1 MLTLTCYHESMMTE
15 KTTKQRKAAKPDY
28 RQFVNPKQ
36 LNQFLEGG
44 GALSNRQ
51 EIAEQLG
58 YNWHARK
65 LEFETHFRGHV
76 LLQATAYESTRD
88 HQWAA
93 AHDPLFA
100 TCGAA
105 VQISVSGLAQA
116 NRNRPLEPYL
126 VCMQQVMDAV
136 ARLPHR
142 KLRALDKKTWQGITH
157 LLKRTDIFDA
167 TTLNLPPKLAEW
179 AEAMAGRKPDAA
191 GLKLQLK
198 LAGQS
203 GAIKQLMFT
212 PATGSDAPYFD
223 DLLGDLAAQKEVIF
237 LFDGGYWNLDIYRQI
252 VESDNHF
259 VTKRAGNIQPQI
271 VEELALP
278 DEPLSSGYTVLQ
290 DALVYLDEEQSQ
302 LYRMLE
308 VRLTNGE
315 QITLITSLLEA
326 PADEICLLYRYRWTV
341 EIVFRWLR
349 QTLQLDDHLTSL
361 EPSGILR
368 QILTALIVWG
378 LLIIAN
384 QDADRFSPKQ
394 MWRQLQADLHQAIL
408 EFGYR
413 LGLKGADLAFK

>member
-1 MLTLTCYHESMMTE
+1 MMTE
-15 KTTKQRKAAKPDY
+15 KARKQRQAAKPDY

-51 EIAEQLG
+51 EIAEQFD
-58 YNWHARK
+58 YDWHARK
-65 LEFETHFRGHV
+65 LKFDTHFRGHV
-76 LLQATAYESTRD
+76 LMQATAYESMRD

-100 TCGAA
+100 ACGAA

-116 NRNRPLEPYL
+116 NRNRPLEPYV

-136 ARLPHR
+136 ARLPYR
-142 KLRALDKKTWQGITH
+142 KLRALDKETWQGISH
-157 LLKRTDIFDA
+157 LLKRTDMFDA
-167 TTLNLPPKLAEW
+167 TTLTLPPKLANW
-179 AEAMAGRKPDAA
+179 AKAMAGRKPDAA

-198 LAGQS
+198 LAGHS

-212 PATGSDAPYFD
+212 PATGSDAAYFD
-223 DLLGDLAAQKEVIF
+223 DLLGDLEAQSQVIF
-237 LFDGGYWNLDIYRQI
+237 LFDGGYWNLDTYQHI

-259 VTKRAGNIQPQI
+259 VTKRAGNIQPQP

-278 DEPLSSGYTVLQ
+278 DEPLSSGYTILQ
-290 DALVYLDEEQSQ
+290 DALVYLDDEQPQ

-308 VRLTNGE
+308 VQLTNAE
-315 QITLITSLLEA
+315 QITLITSLLQA
-326 PADEICLLYRYRWTV
+326 SADQICLLYRYRWTV

-349 QTLQLDDHLTSL
+349 QTLQLDEHLTSL
-361 EPSGILR
+361 QPSGIIR

-384 QDADRFSPKQ
+384 QDAHRFSPKQ

-413 LGLKGADLAFK
+413 LGLNGADLAF

>member
-1 MLTLTCYHESMMTE
+1 MTE
-15 KTTKQRKAAKPDY
+15 KGRKQRQAAKPDY

-36 LNQFLEGG
+36 FNAFLEGG
-44 GALSNRQ
+44 GILSNRQ
-51 EIAEQLG
+51 EIAEQFD
-58 YNWHARK
+58 YDWHARK
-65 LEFETHFRGHV
+65 LDFGSHFRGHV

-116 NRNRPLEPYL
+116 NANRPLEPY
-126 VCMQQVMDAV
+126 VVSMQQVMDAV

-167 TTLNLPPKLAEW
+167 TTLSLPPKLSEW
-179 AEAMAGRKPDAA
+179 AKGMAGRKADAA
-191 GLKLQLK
+191 GVKLQMK
-198 LAGQS
+198 LAGHS

-212 PATGSDAPYFD
+212 PAAGSDSPYFD
-223 DLLGDLAAQKEVIF
+223 DLLGDLEAQSDVIF
-237 LFDGGYWNLDIYRQI
+237 LFDGGYWNLDIYQQI
-252 VESDNHF
+252 VTSDNHF

-271 VEELALP
+271 MEELALP
-278 DEPLSSGYTVLQ
+278 EEPLASGYTVLQ
-290 DALVYLDEEQSQ
+290 DALVYLDDEQSQ
-302 LYRMLE
+302 LYRMLK
-308 VRLTNGE
+308 VRLTTGE

-326 PADEICLLYRYRWTV
+326 PADQICLLYRYRWTV

-361 EPSGILR
+361 QPSGILR

-384 QDADRFSPKQ
+384 QDTDRFSPKQ

>member
-1 MLTLTCYHESMMTE
+1 
-15 KTTKQRKAAKPDY
+15 
-28 RQFVNPKQ
+28 
-36 LNQFLEGG
+36 
-44 GALSNRQ
+44 LSNRA
-51 EIAEQLG
+51 EIAEQFD
-58 YNWHARK
+58 YDWHARK
-65 LEFETHFRGHV
+65 LNFDSHFRGHV
-76 LLQATAYESTRD
+76 LLQATAYKSTRD

-116 NRNRPLEPYL
+116 NANRPVEPY
-126 VCMQQVMDAV
+126 VVFMQQVMDAV

-167 TTLNLPPKLAEW
+167 TTLSLPPKLADW
-179 AEAMAGRKPDAA
+179 AKGMAGRKADAA
-191 GLKLQLK
+191 GLKLQMK
-198 LAGQS
+198 LAGHS

-212 PATGSDAPYFD
+212 PAVGSDSPYFD
-223 DLLGDLAAQKEVIF
+223 DLLGDLEAQSDVIF
-237 LFDGGYWNLDIYRQI
+237 LFDGGYWNLDLYQQI
-252 VESDNHF
+252 VASGNHF

-271 VEELALP
+271 VKELALP
-278 DEPLSSGYTVLQ
+278 EEPLASGYTVLQ
-290 DALVYLDEEQSQ
+290 DALVYLDDEQAQ
-302 LYRMLE
+302 LYRMLK
-308 VRLTNGE
+308 VRLTTGE

-326 PADEICLLYRYRWTV
+326 PADQICLLYRYRWTV

-361 EPSGILR
+361 HPSGILR

-384 QDADRFSPKQ
+384 QDTDRFSPKQ

-413 LGLKGADLAFK
+413 LGLEGADLAFK

>member
-1 MLTLTCYHESMMTE
+1 MMTQKE
-15 KTTKQRKAAKPDY
+15 TKQRQAAKPDY
-28 RQFVNPKQ
+28 RQFVNPRQ
-36 LNQFLEGG
+36 FNTFLEGG

-51 EIAEQLG
+51 ELAEQFD
-58 YNWHARK
+58 YDWHARK
-65 LEFETHFRGHV
+65 LKFDNHFRGHV

-116 NRNRPLEPYL
+116 NANRPVDPYV
-126 VCMQQVMDAV
+126 VCMQQVMDTV

-142 KLRALDKKTWQGITH
+142 KLRALDKETWQGITH

-167 TTLNLPPKLAEW
+167 TTLTLPPKLADW
-179 AEAMAGRKPDAA
+179 AKAMAGRKPDAA
-191 GLKLQLK
+191 GMKLQLK
-198 LAGQS
+198 LAGHS
-203 GAIKQLMFT
+203 GTIKQLMFT

-223 DLLGDLAAQKEVIF
+223 DLLGHLEAQSGVIF
-237 LFDGGYWNLDIYRQI
+237 LFDGGYWNLDTYQQL
-252 VESDNHF
+252 VESDNDF
-259 VTKRAGNIQPQI
+259 VTKRAGNIQPQL
-271 VEELALP
+271 VEELARP
-278 DEPLSSGYTVLQ
+278 AEPLASGYTVLQ
-290 DALVYLDEEQSQ
+290 DALVYLDDQQSH
-302 LYRMLE
+302 LYRRLE

-326 PADEICLLYRYRWTV
+326 SADQICLLYRYRWTI

-349 QTLQLDDHLTSL
+349 QTLQFDDHLTSL
-361 EPSGILR
+361 QPSGILR

-384 QDADRFSPKQ
+384 QDTGRFSPKQ
-394 MWRQLQADLHQAIL
+394 MWRQLQTDLHQAIL
-408 EFGYR
+408 EFGYH

>member
-1 MLTLTCYHESMMTE
+1 MKTQTE
-15 KTTKQRKAAKPDY
+15 TKQRQTAKPDY

-36 LNQFLEGG
+36 FNAFLEGG

-51 EIAEQLG
+51 EVAEQFD
-58 YNWHARK
+58 YDWHARK
-65 LEFETHFRGHV
+65 LKFDSHFRGHV
-76 LLQATAYESTRD
+76 LLQATAYKSTRD

-116 NRNRPLEPYL
+116 NRNRPVEPYL

-167 TTLNLPPKLAEW
+167 TTLSLPPKLADW
-179 AEAMAGRKPDAA
+179 AKAMAGRKEDAA

-198 LAGQS
+198 LAGHS
-203 GAIKQLMFT
+203 GALKQLMFT
-212 PATGSDAPYFD
+212 PAPGSDTPYFD
-223 DLLGDLAAQKEVIF
+223 DLLGDLEAQNEVIF
-237 LFDGGYWNLDIYRQI
+237 LFDGGYWDLDTYQQI

-259 VTKRAGNIQPQI
+259 VTKRAGNIQPHI

-278 DEPLSSGYTVLQ
+278 EEPLSSGYTVLQ
-290 DALVYLDEEQSQ
+290 DALVYLGDEPSH
-302 LYRMLE
+302 LYRMLK

-326 PADEICLLYRYRWTV
+326 SADQICLLYRYRWTV

-361 EPSGILR
+361 QPSGIIR

-384 QDADRFSPKQ
+384 QDTGRFSPKQ